1 MREIAGTMAALYPAM
16 FGTMEKDVHDY
27 ETDGEVE
34 IEEPTGNL
42 WEIAQYF
49 VLLVYSRSVSYGDS
63 QPNLSLNDLAQKM
76 VYRVS

>member
-34 IEEPTGNL
+34 IEEPTGYL
-42 WEIAQYF
+42 SEMAQYF
-49 VLLVYSRSVSYGDS
+49 VLLVYSRSVFLRRFTAQS
-63 QPNLSLNDLAQKM
+63 QSE
-76 VYRVS
+76 

>member
-1 MREIAGTMAALYPAM
+1 MREIAGIMAALYPAM

-42 WEIAQYF
+42 
-49 VLLVYSRSVSYGDS
+49 
-63 QPNLSLNDLAQKM
+63 
-76 VYRVS
+76 

>member
-1 MREIAGTMAALYPAM
+1 MREIAGTIAALYPAM

-42 WEIAQYF
+42 
-49 VLLVYSRSVSYGDS
+49 
-63 QPNLSLNDLAQKM
+63 
-76 VYRVS
+76 